1 MPDPAPLPDA
11 LKLPMSSAIQPI
23 RQAMLL
29 PDMLDMLDMLDMH
42 SVTNPHSTHNIAL
55 LPCSDMGAA
64 AGLQLSASLPA
75 SCHPVKVCPA
85 PIPAHQTGAA
95 HRVTAQAPDKI

>member
-1 MPDPAPLPDA
+1 MPDPAPLPGA
-11 LKLPMSSAIQPI
+11 PKLPTSSAIQPI

-29 PDMLDMLDMLDMH
+29 PDMLDMLDMH

-85 PIPAHQTGAA
+85 PIPAHQPGAA